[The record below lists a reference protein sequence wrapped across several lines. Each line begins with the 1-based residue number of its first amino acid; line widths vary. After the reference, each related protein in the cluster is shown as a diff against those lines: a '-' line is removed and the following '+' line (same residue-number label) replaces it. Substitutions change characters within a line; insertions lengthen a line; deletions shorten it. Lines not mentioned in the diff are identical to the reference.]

1 MYLIFP
7 GKNAWAT
14 YYLRKF
20 YTNSIIMKL
29 QTFFV
34 LTAIAL
40 ISTSCISKK
49 DYEAVLAQHEVD
61 KQGFENRIAI
71 LDRQILNQ
79 DQTIDTLSLNL
90 ANKKGANTALVAT
103 QDRLLDRIDEV
114 QAQLEGAQKDKSSTS
129 QSLSST
135 VRAKEDLI
143 KERDAKIAAIQAKII
158 QFEENQ
164 QTVLGNLSY
173 ELEQLFGDKQSVD
186 YVNDEI
192 RITLDESL
200 LFRPG
205 SARVR
210 TAGIQNLEKIAQ
222 LIEKDPTLK
231 LTVIGNTDNKK
242 AKNYKDNW
250 DYSVIRA
257 ANVVKVLTKE
267 YELPPSR
274 VLAAG
279 KGEFA
284 PKASNQTS
292 EGQAKNRR
300 IDFVILPRFDRVV
313 KDIKKELKTELKK

>member
-1 MYLIFP
+1 
-7 GKNAWAT
+7 
-14 YYLRKF
+14 
-20 YTNSIIMKL
+20 MKL
-29 QTFFV
+29 QTFIGLLLMTLV
-34 LTAIAL
+34 
-40 ISTSCISKK
+40 SVSCISKK
-49 DYEAVLAQHEVD
+49 NFEATLAQHEVE
-61 KQGFENRIAI
+61 KQGYENRIAI
-71 LDRQILNQ
+71 LDRQILDRNQ
-79 DQTIDTLSLNL
+79 FIDTLSLNL
-90 ANKKGANTALVAT
+90 ANKEGANTALLAT
-103 QDRLLDRIDEV
+103 QDKLLDRIDEV
-114 QAQLEGAQKDKSSTS
+114 QLQLENEQKDKSSTS

-135 VRAKEDLI
+135 VREKEEIIKAKE
-143 KERDAKIAAIQAKII
+143 AKIASIQGKIT

-164 QTVLGNLSY
+164 QKVLGDFSW
-173 ELEQLFGDKQSVD
+173 ELEQVFADKQSVN

-210 TAGIQNLEKIAQ
+210 TVGIQNLEKIAE
-222 LIEKDPTLK
+222 LMKKDPTLK

-257 ANVVKVLTKE
+257 SNVVKILTKE

-284 PKASNQTS
+284 PKASNQTQ
-292 EGQAKNRR
+292 EGQATNRR
-300 IDFVILPRFDRVV
+300 IDFVIQPRFDRVV
-313 KDIKKELKTELKK
+313 KEIKKELKE

>member
-1 MYLIFP
+1 
-7 GKNAWAT
+7 
-14 YYLRKF
+14 
-20 YTNSIIMKL
+20 MKL

-34 LTAIAL
+34 LATIAL

-49 DYEAVLAQHEVD
+49 NHEAVLAQHEVE

-71 LDRQILNQ
+71 LDRQVLNK
-79 DQTIDTLSLNL
+79 DQTIDTLNLIL
-90 ANKKGANTALVAT
+90 ANKIGANAALVAT
-103 QDRLLDRIDEV
+103 QDKLLDRIDEV
-114 QAQLEGAQKDKSSTS
+114 QAQLEGAQKDRSNTS

-135 VRAKEDLI
+135 VRAKEAII
-143 KERDAKIAAIQAKII
+143 KERDTKIATIQAKIT
-158 QFEENQ
+158 QFEANQ
-164 QTVLGNLSY
+164 QQVLGNLSY
-173 ELEQLFGDKQSVD
+173 ELEQLFSDKQSVD

-313 KDIKKELKTELKK
+313 KDIKKELKEESKE